1 MFLEESLLVIGYI
14 SISKSMQCCIEV
26 WELPMLGAK
35 FEHSIPNP
43 GSFKSGIIS
52 FHNYSSNR
60 GKEIISAWELKCYDV
75 FIKTLIVYTLAC
87 TVLIVSK
94 EFFRGL
100 TNHN

>member
-60 GKEIISAWELKCYDV
+60 GKEIRTEKLFLHESSSVMMSW
-75 FIKTLIVYTLAC
+75 
-87 TVLIVSK
+87 
-94 EFFRGL
+94 
-100 TNHN
+100 